1 MAKYIPE
8 NRDDWMKWIGT
19 LIIGAILSG
28 VISYYVTEL
37 LNNQKANNAH

>member
-8 NRDDWMKWIGT
+8 NGNDWMKWIGT

-28 VISYYVTEL
+28 IISYYVTDFLSKSKHTE
-37 LNNQKANNAH
+37 A